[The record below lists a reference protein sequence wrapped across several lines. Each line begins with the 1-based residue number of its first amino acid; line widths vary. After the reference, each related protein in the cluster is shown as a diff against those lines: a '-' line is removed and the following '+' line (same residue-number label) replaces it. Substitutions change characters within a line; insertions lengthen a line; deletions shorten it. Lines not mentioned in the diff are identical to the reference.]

1 MYKRQAPELYI
12 ACGIS
17 GAVQHL
23 LGVGKAKCIVAVNNN
38 PDAPIFEA
46 ADYGIVADYR
56 EFIPKLLKELKKT
69 DGNSNI

>member
-1 MYKRQAPELYI
+1 MIGQTGRSAPELYI

-38 PDAPIFEA
+38 PDAPILKQQITA
-46 ADYGIVADYR
+46 
-56 EFIPKLLKELKKT
+56 LLQIT
-69 DGNSNI
+69 GNLFQNC